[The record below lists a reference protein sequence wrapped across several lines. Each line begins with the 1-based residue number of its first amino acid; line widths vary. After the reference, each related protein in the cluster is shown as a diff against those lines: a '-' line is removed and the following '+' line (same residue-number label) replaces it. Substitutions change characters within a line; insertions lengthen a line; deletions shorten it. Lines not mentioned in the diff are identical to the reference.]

1 MPDNFYSHAPR
12 GARQHETWV
21 LNSETYFY
29 SHAPRGAR
37 RDPHYRR
44 SPRWHFYSHAP
55 RGARQSSQTL
65 KLTCMLFLLTR
76 PSRGATRL
84 RDGLID
90 EFDISTH
97 TPLAGRDGKVYSKIQ
112 LRTYFYSH
120 APRGARPLHLAHAA
134 TAPVTYWGGPDFSLK
149 YRVHGDPF
157 RAKNR
162 IFSGEPPGIS
172 QLQHL
177 RLTVFACILLVDI
190 ASVHPLVY
198 VTPSCHAVILL

>member
-1 MPDNFYSHAPR
+1 MNPLYDFYSHAPR
-12 GARQHETWV
+12 GARQLRAHLSGYVPQISTHTP
-21 LNSETYFY
+21 L
-29 SHAPRGAR
+29 AG
-37 RDPHYRR
+37 RDLSIQPHYFALSISTHTPLAGRD
-44 SPRWHFYSHAP
+44 FC
-55 RGARQSSQTL
+55 RQPDTSN
-65 KLTCMLFLLTR
+65 
-76 PSRGATRL
+76 G
-84 RDGLID
+84 
-90 EFDISTH
+90 DISTH
-97 TPLAGRDGKVYSKIQ
+97 TPLAGRDALNSCRVSRSIC
-112 LRTYFYSH
+112 YFYSH